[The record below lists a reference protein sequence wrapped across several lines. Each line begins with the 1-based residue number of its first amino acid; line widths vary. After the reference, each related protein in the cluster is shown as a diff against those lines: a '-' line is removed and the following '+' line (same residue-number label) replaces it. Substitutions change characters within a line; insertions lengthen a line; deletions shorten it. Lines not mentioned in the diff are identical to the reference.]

1 MGSEG
6 HLLTD
11 AKTFAEWEVDMLKM
25 DGCNSEVLDQ
35 SDAYPAMTHFL
46 NATGRQMLYACS
58 WPCYDQAMDYSLLP
72 PHCNMWRN
80 WWDVRSTWPNI
91 RRIMDKWGNETRWAQ
106 YAGPGHW
113 NDADM
118 IVVGMKGTEMNE
130 EESKTQFAIWCM
142 LGSPLFMSNDLRELP
157 EWARKILTNKEIIL
171 IDQDPLGK
179 VATRRTPYEEN
190 GVVWSRPLANGD
202 VAVALMN
209 RGDEV
214 RDIELPFQM
223 IGSAKAYSIR
233 DLYLHEE
240 LGVFE
245 GKFVGKKI
253 PAHGTMMLRL
263 SAMNYRCL
271 L

>member
-1 MGSEG
+1 
-6 HLLTD
+6 
-11 AKTFAEWEVDMLKM
+11 
-25 DGCNSEVLDQ
+25 
-35 SDAYPAMTHFL
+35 
-46 NATGRQMLYACS
+46 
-58 WPCYDQAMDYSLLP
+58 
-72 PHCNMWRN
+72 
-80 WWDVRSTWPNI
+80 
-91 RRIMDKWGNETRWAQ
+91 
-106 YAGPGHW
+106 
-113 NDADM
+113 M

-245 GKFVGKKI
+245 RKFVGKKI

>member
-1 MGSEG
+1 MGRALHVAEHPSHHGQVGQRDALGAVRGSGSLERRGHDRGGHEG
-6 HLLTD
+6 HGD
-11 AKTFAEWEVDMLKM
+11 
-25 DGCNSEVLDQ
+25 
-35 SDAYPAMTHFL
+35 
-46 NATGRQMLYACS
+46 
-58 WPCYDQAMDYSLLP
+58 
-72 PHCNMWRN
+72 
-80 WWDVRSTWPNI
+80 
-91 RRIMDKWGNETRWAQ
+91 
-106 YAGPGHW
+106 
-113 NDADM
+113 
-118 IVVGMKGTEMNE
+118 E
-130 EESKTQFAIWCM
+130 EESKTQFAIWSM

-214 RDIELPFQM
+214 RDIELSFQM
-223 IGSAKAYSIR
+223 IGSAKEYSIR

>member
-6 HLLTD
+6 HLYTD
-11 AKTFAEWEVDMLKM
+11 AMTFAEWEVDMLKM

-35 SDAYPAMTHFL
+35 SDGYPAMTRFL
-46 NATGRQMLYACS
+46 NETGRQILYACS
-58 WPCYDQAMDYSLLP
+58 WPCYDQSMDYALLP
-72 PHCNMWRN
+72 PNCNMWRN

-91 RRIMDKWGNETRWAQ
+91 RRIMDKWGNETRWAK

-130 EESKTQFAIWCM
+130 EESKTQFAIWSM

-157 EWARKILTNKEIIL
+157 EWARRILTNKEIIQ
-171 IDQDPLGK
+171 IDQAPLGR
-179 VATRRTPYEEN
+179 VATRLTPFGED
-190 GVVWSRPLANGD
+190 GVIWSRPLANGD

-214 RDIELPFQM
+214 RDIVLPFKLL
-223 IGSAKAYSIR
+223 GSGRVYAAR
-233 DLYLHEE
+233 DLYLHED
-240 LGVFE
+240 LGEFTDE
-245 GKFVGKKI
+245 FVGKKI
-253 PAHGTMMLRL
+253 APHGTVILRMTPL
-263 SAMNYRCL
+263 K
-271 L
+271 